1 MKGVID
7 EGGINIVAIM
17 IDITIIMII
26 FIIDIIMI
34 MIMIMIM
41 IRPQLAGKRVNCCLG
56 TSTAGQT
63 PDKDCFR

>member
-26 FIIDIIMI
+26 FIIDMIMTMI
-34 MIMIMIM
+34 MIMS
-41 IRPQLAGKRVNCCLG
+41 RPQLAGKRVDCCLG

>member
-26 FIIDIIMI
+26 FIIDMI
-34 MIMIMIM
+34 MTMIMIM